1 MVYRTQR
8 AAGFPLYSDLF
19 SFEVMTQMNI
29 FLKKLDLIF
38 FFFHSFGRATFCFFF
53 FFFFIILYSL
63 LRSEEEH
70 MGHQSGFKQVQF
82 YEVI

>member
-29 FLKKLDLIF
+29 FFKKNLIL
-38 FFFHSFGRATFCFFF
+38 F
-53 FFFFIILYSL
+53 FFFFIVLA
-63 LRSEEEH
+63 
-70 MGHQSGFKQVQF
+70 VQHSAFFFF
-82 YEVI
+82 YNTLFTAEI

>member
-1 MVYRTQR
+1 MMVYRTQR

-38 FFFHSFGRATFCFFF
+38 FFFIVLAVQHSTFFF
-53 FFFFIILYSL
+53 FNNTLFTAEI
-63 LRSEEEH
+63 
-70 MGHQSGFKQVQF
+70 
-82 YEVI
+82 